1 MVTTT
6 LSHGRSDPER
16 APETPGSGAIHFTDP
31 GLIRDGIV
39 GAMRDAIITGRLRP
53 GERIREREIVAS
65 LQVSRSPLRE
75 AIRILE
81 TEGLVTTVAHR
92 GACVTELTGA
102 DLRHTTEVRVM
113 VETFAVRLTVD
124 RLPDTTL
131 KAMEQHIEGARR
143 RNLEPD
149 ANRELEHSLVFHDL
163 FVRACGNPKLIQIHE
178 VVKRHMRRYQLFAFA
193 KLGRADRATSEHAEI
208 LGAFRLRDVAAIERL
223 LTLHLQRV
231 SDEIAP
237 HLDGS
242 PAPDPDR
249 STHRGR
255 GAR

>member
-1 MVTTT
+1 
-6 LSHGRSDPER
+6 
-16 APETPGSGAIHFTDP
+16 
-31 GLIRDGIV
+31 
-39 GAMRDAIITGRLRP
+39 
-53 GERIREREIVAS
+53 
-65 LQVSRSPLRE
+65 
-75 AIRILE
+75 
-81 TEGLVTTVAHR
+81 
-92 GACVTELTGA
+92 
-102 DLRHTTEVRVM
+102 M

-124 RLPDTTL
+124 RLPDATL
-131 KAMEQHIEGARR
+131 KAMEQHIEDARR

-149 ANRELEHSLVFHDL
+149 ANRELDHSLVFHDL

-208 LGAFRLRDVAAIERL
+208 LDAFRLRDVAAIERL

-237 HLDGS
+237 HLNAP

-255 GAR
+255 GTR